1 MLRSKKQLQYEKR
14 LLVKHEL
21 LSQKQPN
28 TIVAS
33 IISYYR
39 LNIVI
44 MTVQLYDKYLELC
57 RRWPFYGAIFYE
69 GNLTT
74 KIYQQ
79 TTTTV
84 SI

>member
-1 MLRSKKQLQYEKR
+1 MLRSKKRLQYEKR

-21 LSQKQPN
+21 LSQRQDN
-28 TIVAS
+28 TIMVS

-39 LNIVI
+39 LNIII

-57 RRWPFYGAIFYE
+57 RRWPFYGATFYE